1 MAVKNRSAR
10 ITKNVDFTTA
20 DVVERPTASGP
31 PRTLKPSMHPTCTMI
46 VANATL
52 LTSPANTS
60 RNTIAL
66 ATYRRYIEKVMFVLR
81 YMNTAPARMP
91 KTLLMIVRQGTVI
104 IAATYLGASTI
115 SIGSSAM

>member
-10 ITKNVDFTTA
+10 ITRNVDFTTA

-31 PRTLKPSMHPTCTMI
+31 PRTLKPSMQPTCTMI

-52 LTSPANTS
+52 LTRPVNTS
-60 RNTIAL
+60 RNTIAW
-66 ATYRRYIEKVMFVLR
+66 ATYRQYTGKIMFVLR

-91 KTLLMIVRQGTVI
+91 KTLLMIVRRGT
-104 IAATYLGASTI
+104 ATMEQPYL
-115 SIGSSAM
+115 